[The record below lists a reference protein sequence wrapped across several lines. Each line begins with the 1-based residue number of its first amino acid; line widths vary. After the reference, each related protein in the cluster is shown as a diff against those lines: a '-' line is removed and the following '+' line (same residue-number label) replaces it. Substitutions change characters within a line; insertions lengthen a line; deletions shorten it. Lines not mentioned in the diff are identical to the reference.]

1 MVRFKHIISAIDT
14 HTSGEPT
21 RIVLSGLPPIQ
32 GRTMAEKQQYM
43 MDHLDH
49 FRTLLMQEPRGHKD
63 MFGAIITPPTTNRSQ
78 YGLLFMHNSGYVTM
92 CGHATI
98 GITKTLIEM
107 GMIPAEE
114 PETIVAFDT
123 PAGLV
128 DGHARIE
135 GGVVVEASVSNVSSF
150 LYAQDVEIE
159 LPGIGKVAVD
169 ISFGGNF
176 FALVPAKAVGLALH
190 PDNIPKLAQLGM
202 MVKRAVNEK
211 VKVQHPTEKQ
221 INKVELT
228 EFYDKPEPSLPVSS
242 NAIIFGDGQVDRSPC
257 GTGISAAMAMLYG
270 KGELSLNQE
279 FQDASIIGTRFKG
292 KLVRESRV
300 GNHIAVDPVVSGGAY
315 ITGIQQFVM
324 DPDDPVKY
332 GFVVGGTAS
341 S

>member
-1 MVRFKHIISAIDT
+1 MARFNHIISAIDT

-32 GRTMAEKQQYM
+32 GSTMAEKQQYM
-43 MDHLDH
+43 IDHLDH
-49 FRTLLMQEPRGHKD
+49 FRTLLMQEPRGHRD
-63 MFGAIITPPTTNRSQ
+63 MFGAIITPPTTDRSQ
-78 YGLLFMHNSGYVTM
+78 YGIIFIHNSGYVSM

-107 GMIPAEE
+107 GMIPAKE

-128 DGHARIE
+128 EGHARVE
-135 GGVVVEASVSNVSSF
+135 GGRVVEASVSNVSSF
-150 LYAQDVEIE
+150 LYAQDVKID

-169 ISFGGNF
+169 VSFGGNF
-176 FALVPAKAVGLALH
+176 FALVPAKALGLTIH
-190 PDNIPKLAQLGM
+190 PDNIPKLLELGM
-202 MVKRAVNEK
+202 MIKKAVNERIN
-211 VKVQHPTEKQ
+211 VQHPVEKH
-221 INKVELT
+221 INRVELT
-228 EFYDKPEPSLPVSS
+228 EFYDKPKRSLPVSS

-270 KGELSLNQE
+270 KGELSLNEE
-279 FQDASIIGTRFKG
+279 FHDASIIGTQFKG
-292 KLVRESRV
+292 RLVRETRIGDYV
-300 GNHIAVDPVVSGGAY
+300 AVDPIVSGEAY

-332 GFVVGGTAS
+332 GFVVGRS
-341 S
+341 